1 MNRIDWIIVKRLMG
15 NIGLT
20 LAVLFVIV
28 ALVESLNTSRFA
40 ALSNAGGPVLALAAI
55 AVAAARWIIDTLPL
69 TFLVGSIAGLLNL
82 QATREMTVIKA
93 SGRSIWRL
101 MKAPLAVTVLGG
113 LLVALLVDTGVV
125 QLNRYLSPSAAAS
138 GSLSRAG
145 TLWLDERRADV
156 HYILEAG
163 YVHPSGA
170 SLGSIN
176 IFLMDTPRDR
186 IEAPTAELVGNEW
199 VMPEAMR
206 YRSNEVPEKLTDFR
220 LPTSRTEGDMKA
232 SLASVQ
238 DMTVWELANSLA
250 SRLSDPR
257 ERAPTLTRFLRL
269 LALPLTLCGSLVIAF
284 AFTAGYRRT
293 NKYGGAVLYGIVLGV
308 LVYVV
313 TEMAGRAG
321 GAGVMHPAIAVAGPA
336 MVAIVIGVTVLLNRE
351 DGRT

>member
-1 MNRIDWIIVKRLMG
+1 MNRIDWIIVKRLLS

-28 ALVESLNTSRFA
+28 ALAESLNTSRFN
-40 ALSNAGGPVLALAAI
+40 ALAGAGGPVLAIAAI

-69 TFLVGSIAGLLNL
+69 TFLVGTIAGLLNL

-93 SGRSIWRL
+93 SGQSIWRL
-101 MKAPLAVTVLGG
+101 MRAPLAATILGG
-113 LLVALLVDTGVV
+113 LVVALALDTAVV
-125 QLNRYLSPSAAAS
+125 QLNRYLSPSTSAS
-138 GSLSRAG
+138 GTLSRAG
-145 TLWLDERRADV
+145 ALWIDERRADV

-163 YVHPSGA
+163 YVHPSGD
-170 SLGSIN
+170 SLGSVN
-176 IFLMDTPRDR
+176 VFLTEMPRDR
-186 IEAPTAELVGNEW
+186 IEAPTASLVGGEW
-199 VMPEAMR
+199 VMPQATR
-206 YRSNEVPEKLTDFR
+206 YRSNDRAEALTDFR

-238 DMTVWELANSLA
+238 DMTVWELAGSLA
-250 SRLSDPR
+250 SRLNDPK
-257 ERAPTLTRFLRL
+257 ERAETLTRFLRL
-269 LALPLTLCGSLVIAF
+269 LGLPLTLCGSLVIAF

-293 NKYGGAVLYGIVLGV
+293 NKYGGAVLYGIVLGA